1 MPSAGLA
8 IYYYMAQ
15 KTAKSTKV
23 ARINYLNQDEDLKAI
38 NIGARIAS

>member
-1 MPSAGLA
+1 MYVGQYL
-8 IYYYMAQ
+8 YMVGAM
-15 KTAKSTKV
+15 A